1 MNYFSKNLF
10 REFVNKLNH
19 DEKKS
24 FYRQIEDETG
34 ASERNIRLW
43 HAGRGNPTSFRKRKI
58 DQIAVSMGYDPIYD
72 LYIPKPS
79 NENNLSKTPSVDSST
94 HATND
99 KQV

>member
-43 HAGRGNPTSFRKRKI
+43 HAGHGNPTSFRKRKI

-72 LYIPKPS
+72 LYIPKTLNDS
-79 NENNLSKTPSVDSST
+79 TISKTPAVDTST
-94 HATND
+94 DTTNNE
-99 KQV
+99 